1 MDDRDLERYSRQLLV
16 PGLELEGQEALAG
29 AHVLLVGCG
38 GLGAAVGL
46 YLAGSG
52 LGRITL
58 VDDDCVEL
66 SNLPRQI
73 AFTEQDLG
81 VAKAE
86 AFGRRLRDMN
96 RSLAVDVRVGRFD
109 SGSAG
114 DLLRSVDCVVD
125 GTDNHSSR
133 RLIDLETA
141 RRRIPWFMGAAVQM
155 AGQNV
160 AFSPDRGEGCYHCL
174 APESVAEGDNPC
186 ARLGILGPVVG
197 SVAMQQVIDVIG
209 WLAGVAVVPWGL
221 LRQRD
226 FRSGEAVSLPIG
238 KRTDCPVCG

>member
-16 PGLELEGQEALAG
+16 PGLELEGQDALAR

-38 GLGAAVGL
+38 GLGAAAGL
-46 YLAGSG
+46 YLAGAG

-58 VDDDCVEL
+58 VDDDCIEL

-73 AFTEQDLG
+73 AFAEHDLG
-81 VAKAE
+81 DAKAE
-86 AFGRRLRDMN
+86 AFGRRLRDLN
-96 RSLAVDVRVGRFD
+96 RSLTVDVHVGQFD
-109 SGSAG
+109 SGSAP
-114 DLLRSVDCVVD
+114 DLLRSVDCVID
-125 GTDNHSSR
+125 GTDNHNSR
-133 RLIDLETA
+133 CLIDLETA
-141 RRRIPWFMGAAVQM
+141 RRKMPWFMGGAVQM

-160 AFSPDRGEGCYHCL
+160 AFSSDRGEGCYHCL
-174 APESVAEGDNPC
+174 APECAAEGDNPC
-186 ARLGILGPVVG
+186 VRLGILGPVVG

-209 WLAGVAVVPWGL
+209 WLTGVAVVPWGL

-238 KRTDCPVCG
+238 KRSGCPVCG